1 MSQLTETEI
10 NIRKQSLQADEA
22 KVKETLVKLENE
34 RQNLMAQQYAISG
47 AFVFKRF
54 NQRRSGVGNYRQ

>member
-10 NIRKQSLQADEA
+10 NIRKQSLESDEP

-34 RQNLMAQQYAISG
+34 RQKFDGTTICN
-47 AFVFKRF
+47 
-54 NQRRSGVGNYRQ
+54 